1 MAELDYETVK
11 REVCEHL
18 NNFENIV
25 LSTCSKN
32 IVTSRMMSFANDGF
46 MFYFLTGK
54 RSRKCKQIEENER
67 VSLCIDNVQ
76 IEGKARLIG
85 HASEKDNLKI
95 CEIFKNR
102 HKGFFER
109 FAHFKAATFIE
120 VKCSQIKQWKMID
133 GKDCFIYIDL
143 EKGKAKKQG

>member
-1 MAELDYETVK
+1 MVELDFETVK
-11 REVCEHL
+11 SKVCEHL

-32 IVTSRMMSFANDGF
+32 IVTSRMMSFANDGLI
-46 MFYFLTGK
+46 FYFLTGK
-54 RSRKCKQIEENER
+54 RSRKCKQIEENEC

-76 IEGKARLIG
+76 MEGKARLIG
-85 HASEKDNLKI
+85 HASDKDNSKI
-95 CEIFKNR
+95 CEIFKKR
-102 HKGFFER
+102 HEGFFKR

-120 VKCSQIKQWKMID
+120 VKCVQIKQWKMTD

-143 EKGKAKKQG
+143 EKCTAKRQG